1 MEKIRKYFEV
11 FKAKVKDIYD
21 AFPDNEDIKAVYA
34 FYQQDPSFI
43 VGAMQKDSL
52 WDDIAKNL
60 NKKYST
66 FSFLIEGD
74 TKIVASKT
82 ELINLFEENHGVVGN
97 LCLITGRYSKVVEIT
112 TATKI
117 LGSKKQPNWLH
128 FKLIPGMIRMG
139 NLKDTMLQYQKKLN
153 LHIQPH

>member
-1 MEKIRKYFEV
+1 
-11 FKAKVKDIYD
+11 
-21 AFPDNEDIKAVYA
+21 
-34 FYQQDPSFI
+34 
-43 VGAMQKDSL
+43 MQKDSL

>member
-1 MEKIRKYFEV
+1 
-11 FKAKVKDIYD
+11 
-21 AFPDNEDIKAVYA
+21 
-34 FYQQDPSFI
+34 
-43 VGAMQKDSL
+43 MQKDSL

-97 LCLITGRYSKVVEIT
+97 LCLITGRYSKVERLQLLQRYLE
-112 TATKI
+112 A
-117 LGSKKQPNWLH
+117 KKQPNWLH

-139 NLKDTMLQYQKKLN
+139 
-153 LHIQPH
+153 I